1 MELDS
6 TAKTLLRKMIMHN
19 VTGGKHHGLDD
30 LKHGFP
36 SHEKGNVEKVTK
48 KLVKAN
54 YLIPHPTSYGMQY
67 SLNHDMIDE
76 ILEKLEDN

>member
-1 MELDS
+1 MEVDS
-6 TAKTLLRKMIMHN
+6 TAKTLLRKMLMHN
-19 VTGGKHHGLDD
+19 VCGGKHHGLDD

-36 SHEKGNVEKVTK
+36 SHEKGNVEKAVK

-54 YLIPHPTSYGMQY
+54 YILKHPASYGYQY

-76 ILEKLEDN
+76 IQKILEE